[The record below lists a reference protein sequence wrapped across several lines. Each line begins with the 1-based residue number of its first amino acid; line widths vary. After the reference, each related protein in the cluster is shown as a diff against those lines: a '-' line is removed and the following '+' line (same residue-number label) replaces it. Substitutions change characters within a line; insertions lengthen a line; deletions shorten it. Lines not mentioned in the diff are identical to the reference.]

1 MTSETPDTD
10 TELVTVLRNKIAE
23 TKQVDGEALP
33 ISLTAVELTH
43 LLDRLAEAE
52 CLTKPQPCSYGHE
65 EPYDFDYCVTHDRTF
80 ARGGECDHKGQSLVN
95 YLDDM
100 SMSQRGRAVI
110 AEGKL
115 EHAQL
120 LIQDITKEL
129 DILGL
134 PKDEVNLESTVNKV
148 REQVNLYNKYANM
161 KPGISALLNIANN
174 MDKN

>member
-1 MTSETPDTD
+1 MTNETPDTD
-10 TELVTVLRNKIAE
+10 TEIVTVLRNKIAE
-23 TKQVDGEALP
+23 TKQVDGEELP
-33 ISLTAVELTH
+33 ISLTAVELTQ

-52 CLTKPQPCSYGHE
+52 CLTKPQPCSYEHE
-65 EPYDFDYCVTHDRTF
+65 EPYDFDYCATHDRTF
-80 ARGGECDHKGQSLVN
+80 DRGGECDHKGQSLVN

-100 SMSQRGRAVI
+100 SMSQRGRAVM

-115 EHAQL
+115 ENAQL
-120 LIQDITKEL
+120 LIQDITTEL

-134 PKDEVNLESTVNKV
+134 SKDEVNLESTVRKV

-161 KPGISALLNIANN
+161 QPGISALLDIASN